1 MNPFRTRRMVAGQ
14 IPNRAS
20 ISPLGAGIVP
30 LEFKLRQLHQRRRR
44 AAIRQ
49 LLIGAIWSAGLL
61 SVAAFVIV
69 LVAPAVQR

>member
-1 MNPFRTRRMVAGQ
+1 MVAGQ

-20 ISPLGAGIVP
+20 ISPLGAGVVP
-30 LEFKLRQLHQRRRR
+30 LEFKLRQLRQRRRR